1 MDQIYWVI
9 SLIPDSILLQIYYA
23 FIYVGLISYI
33 GSKFFRS
40 FPFKYIPFLGQYPLL
55 SEIGGVALISAG
67 LFCYGGY
74 TTELKWQ
81 EKVKQAEAKVVAAEA
96 QSKEANVVIKTKIV
110 KQKQIVHDTQVV
122 IQQEIKEVEKRVDAE
137 CKLDPVVPKILNK
150 AAKNPLTL
158 EGDK

>member
-1 MDQIYWVI
+1 MWQIQWMI
-9 SLIPDSILLQIYYA
+9 GLIPAWFLIKLYVIIMTVGAILY
-23 FIYVGLISYI
+23 F
-33 GSKFFRS
+33 GSKLCSHWPFRL
-40 FPFKYIPFLGQYPLL
+40 IPFLGQYPLL